1 MLTGPSGLEDPMPR
15 LPLAPIAALRRFA
28 RAQRGATAV
37 EFAIIA
43 LPFMILLFGIIEL
56 GMVFL
61 VSTTL
66 QNATDNAARQIRTG
80 QFQTSGANTQ
90 SDFKNLVCN
99 SMTWLS
105 APCASKLSVDVQT
118 FANFTAL
125 SAAGQINAATF
136 NPNSLCWQA
145 GQPGDIVLVRAYYQ
159 WDVFTP
165 LLDAS
170 LVNMGTNSKKRL
182 ISAATSFRNEPWSSQ
197 TPVGAACS

>member
-1 MLTGPSGLEDPMPR
+1 MLMGPSGLEDPMLR
-15 LPLAPIAALRRFA
+15 LRLAPIAALRRFV
-28 RAQRGATAV
+28 RAQRGATAI

-43 LPFMILLFGIIEL
+43 LPFMTLLFGIIEL

-80 QFQTSGANTQ
+80 QFQTSGANTKN
-90 SDFKNLVCN
+90 DFKTLVCSN
-99 SMTWLS
+99 MAWLS
-105 APCASKLSVDVQT
+105 TPCSGKLTVDVQT

-125 SAAGQINAATF
+125 NAKGQIDAATF
-136 NPNSLCWQA
+136 DPNSLCWSA

-165 LLDAS
+165 LLNAA
-170 LVNMGTNSKKRL
+170 LVNMGSGSNKRL
-182 ISAATSFRNEPWSSQ
+182 IGAATSFRNEPWSSQ
-197 TPVGAACS
+197 TPTGAAC

>member
-1 MLTGPSGLEDPMPR
+1 MLTGPSGLEDPMSR
-15 LPLAPIAALRRFA
+15 LRLAPIAALRRFA

-80 QFQTSGANTQ
+80 QFQTSGANTRA
-90 SDFKNLVCN
+90 DFQTLVCN

-105 APCASKLSVDVQT
+105 SSCTSKLSVDVQT
-118 FANFTAL
+118 FTNFTAL
-125 SAAGQINAATF
+125 SATGQINSATF
-136 NPNSLCWQA
+136 NPNNLCWST
-145 GQPGDIVLVRAYYQ
+145 GQPGDIVLVRTYYQ

-170 LVNMGTNSKKRL
+170 LVNMGAGSKKRL
-182 ISAATSFRNEPWSSQ
+182 ISSATSFRNEPWASQ
-197 TPVGAACS
+197 NPLGAKC

>member
-1 MLTGPSGLEDPMPR
+1 MPR
-15 LPLAPIAALRRFA
+15 PRLAPIVALRRFA
-28 RAQRGATAV
+28 RAQRGATAI

-43 LPFMILLFGIIEL
+43 LPFLVLLFGIIEL

-90 SDFKNLVCN
+90 NDFKALVCN
-99 SMTWLS
+99 SMSWLS
-105 APCASKLSVDVQT
+105 TPCATKMSVDVQT
-118 FANFTAL
+118 FANFTDL
-125 SAAGQINAATF
+125 SAKGQVNATTF
-136 NPNSLCWQA
+136 NPNNLCWST
-145 GQPGDIVLVRAYYQ
+145 GQPGDIVLVRTYYQ

-170 LVNMGTNSKKRL
+170 LVNMGAGSKKRL

-197 TPVGAACS
+197 AIVGAKCT